1 MKSESKK
8 KTDNILKVISA
19 DRQRTNLLKN
29 IEQKALAYLVQRIP
43 AWVTPDMLTTFGLS
57 GSILIAASF
66 VLAAKIDHSFLLLGV
81 LGFIISWF
89 GDSLDGRTAYYR
101 NKPRK
106 QYGFALDI
114 TIDWIGI
121 ISIGCGY
128 MIYARKPWDLLGYIF
143 VVFYGWEMIIALIRY
158 KLTGKYSIDA
168 GKLGPTEAR
177 IILMSI
183 FVAEALIPDSIFYL
197 LGMAVLLV
205 FTVNIIDTRRLLL
218 LADQLDKQEKKN
230 NPSP

>member
-1 MKSESKK
+1 MKSENKK
-8 KTDNILKVISA
+8 DNDSVLKIIST

-43 AWVTPDMLTTFGLS
+43 SWVTPDMLTAFGLS
-57 GSILIAASF
+57 GSLLVGGSF
-66 VLAAKIDHSFLLLGV
+66 VLAAKIDHYYLLFGV
-81 LGFIISWF
+81 LGFMISWF

-106 QYGFALDI
+106 QYGFTLDM

-121 ISIGCGY
+121 IAIGFGY
-128 MIYARKPWDLLGYIF
+128 MIYARKPWDLLGYAF

-168 GKLGPTEAR
+168 GILGPTEVR
-177 IILMSI
+177 ILLMSI
-183 FVAEALIPDSIFYL
+183 FIVEVLLPDSIFYSL
-197 LGMAVLLV
+197 AAAVLLV
-205 FTVNIIDTRRLLL
+205 FIVNITDTRKLLI
-218 LADQLDKQEKKN
+218 LADKMDQEQQKN
-230 NPSP
+230 KPRQ